1 MNIFTFILGS
11 PIRTYRGHVG
21 LSADLDELPQLEA
34 YYEEHLAPISR
45 KYETKRVACLK
56 AARKR
61 LYLSLMIVLGLILLT
76 VIGYYS
82 GVAYFPPLPLLALVG
97 LSWWSFA
104 PTRDFKHLV
113 QRDIY
118 PLMFKYFGDDF
129 VYSREMRLDM
139 NRLVAAKVLPQ
150 YDKVSFG
157 DYIQGRYKGVELTVN
172 ELTLTKNVQVEE
184 LDASTN
190 RRRTVTRTETQFSGL
205 VVELSS
211 HKAFIGHTVVLRD
224 RGGLANFLSD
234 SHAGLVRVKLE
245 DPQFEKEFDVFSTD
259 QVESRYLL
267 NTAFMERLQELAKH
281 FGGNIQCAFFR
292 NKLIMFLPNRR
303 TRFQMQSIFNGGTF
317 SAEFSQINREM
328 KQLFAIIEVL
338 KLNQHT
344 GL

>member
-61 LYLSLMIVLGLILLT
+61 LYLSLMIVLGLTLLT

-118 PLMFKYFGDDF
+118 PRMFKYFGDDF
-129 VYSREMRLDM
+129 CL
-139 NRLVAAKVLPQ
+139 
-150 YDKVSFG
+150 
-157 DYIQGRYKGVELTVN
+157 
-172 ELTLTKNVQVEE
+172 
-184 LDASTN
+184 
-190 RRRTVTRTETQFSGL
+190 
-205 VVELSS
+205 
-211 HKAFIGHTVVLRD
+211 
-224 RGGLANFLSD
+224 
-234 SHAGLVRVKLE
+234 
-245 DPQFEKEFDVFSTD
+245 
-259 QVESRYLL
+259 
-267 NTAFMERLQELAKH
+267 
-281 FGGNIQCAFFR
+281 
-292 NKLIMFLPNRR
+292 
-303 TRFQMQSIFNGGTF
+303 
-317 SAEFSQINREM
+317 
-328 KQLFAIIEVL
+328 
-338 KLNQHT
+338 
-344 GL
+344 

>member
-1 MNIFTFILGS
+1 MNIITFILGS
-11 PIRTYRGHVG
+11 PIRTYRGPVG
-21 LSADLDELPQLEA
+21 LSADFDELPQLEA
-34 YYEEHLAPISR
+34 YYEEHIAPISR

-61 LYLSLMIVLGLILLT
+61 LYLSLMIVLGLSLLT

-82 GVAYFPPLPLLALVG
+82 GAYFPPLPLLALVG

-104 PTRDFKHLV
+104 PTREFKYLV
-113 QRDIY
+113 QNDIY

-129 VYSREMRLDM
+129 IYSREMRLDM

-157 DYIQGRYKGVELTVN
+157 DYIQGCYKGVELTVN

-184 LDASTN
+184 LDVGTN
-190 RRRTVTRTETQFSGL
+190 SRRSVTRTETQFRGL

-211 HKAFIGHTVVLRD
+211 HKAFMGHTVVLRD
-224 RGGLANFLSD
+224 RGGVANFLSD

-259 QVESRYLL
+259 QIESRYLL

-281 FGGNIQCAFFR
+281 FDGNIQCAFFR
-292 NKLIMFLPNRR
+292 NKLTLFLPNRR
-303 TRFQMQSIFNGGTF
+303 THFQMQSIFHGATF
-317 SAEFSQINREM
+317 SVAFSQINREM

-338 KLNQHT
+338 KLNQYT